1 MPVISVTLLPG
12 YSGDVEARLVG
23 RLAIAAR
30 SVIAASSAGTT
41 VFVNHAS
48 TYQRHGQIF
57 SAGGLDRPVASEV
70 VQAFLQALQSRDL
83 VTAQTFL
90 APDFVMVFPG
100 GVRIHTLAEMIAWSA
115 PRYGSIAKHCERFE
129 EVWREEDAVVLC
141 SGTLEGTWLNGCDFS
156 GIRFM
161 DRFEV
166 SDGKITR
173 QEVWNDMAEIRSQN
187 PFHALGAAAQ
197 PDKVC

>member
-12 YSGDVEARLVG
+12 YSSDVEARLVG

-30 SVIAASSAGTT
+30 SVIAASPAGTT

-48 TYQRHGQIF
+48 TYQRNGQIF
-57 SAGGLDRPVASEV
+57 STGGLGRPVASEV

-100 GVRIHTLAEMIAWSA
+100 GVRIHTLAEMIAWTT
-115 PRYGSIAKHCERFE
+115 PRYSSIAKLHERLE
-129 EVWREEDAVVLC
+129 EVWREEDTVVFC
-141 SGTLEGTWLNGCDFS
+141 SGTLEGTWPDGCDFS

-166 SDGKITR
+166 SGGKITR

-187 PFHALGAAAQ
+187 QPYDSSADLQ
-197 PDKVC
+197 PDTLS